1 MLLLLPVACLVV
13 ERIGPLQ
20 KLPWEESPFR
30 GRQLD
35 RGMRHAWWLPNF
47 LTEQEIDHLRGFAA
61 KSPDRS
67 KAYESGDFGA
77 RVDNVLA
84 GIDDRVSNLT
94 GIIDGVKMR
103 LTINRPWNKVKTNN
117 QLQNL
122 HHDRFKKPS
131 RVVTLIVYLSDA
143 DSDGA
148 KSLAAIRPP
157 CFRDGCALSAQ

>member
-1 MLLLLPVACLVV
+1 MLSLLPVACLAG

-35 RGMRHAWWLPNF
+35 RGMRHVWWLPDF
-47 LTEQEIDHLRGFAA
+47 LTEKEIDHLRGFAA
-61 KSPDRS
+61 KSPNRS

-77 RVDNVLA
+77 RVDDVLA

-103 LTINRPWNKVKTNN
+103 LTINRPWNKETKN

-122 HHDRFKKPS
+122 HHDRFKKPN
-131 RVVTLIVYLSDA
+131 RVVTLIAYLSDA

-148 KSLAAIRPP
+148 KGLAPIRPP
-157 CFRDGCALSAQ
+157 CCLPGCALFAQ